1 MVVGSAKVS
10 GSKIFASHSRAR
22 DLPHCPD
29 RQSHAFMLRAT
40 RADVLY
46 EGVDLSRLGADLK
59 PDRIVTAEDLAR
71 DKVAFTEFY
80 GEDMLLPKGKTPA
93 YLGHEIGREAGRA
106 RVCK

>member
-1 MVVGSAKVS
+1 
-10 GSKIFASHSRAR
+10 
-22 DLPHCPD
+22 
-29 RQSHAFMLRAT
+29 MLRAT

-80 GEDMLLPKGKTPA
+80 GADMLLPTGKTPA
-93 YLGHEIGREAGRA
+93 YLGHAVAILIYHDFARFRLAKHALQFQADVRIGRASWRE
-106 RVCK
+106 RVST